1 MQNCENQNDKIRSQ
15 NDKIRNQK
23 NRVRNQKKKYK
34 TIIKQLQIDNV
45 AFRKTFFVTTNK
57 NKKNAKY
64 SNSSKFKHNIDEL
77 FYEI

>member
-1 MQNCENQNDKIRSQ
+1 MQDCENQ

-34 TIIKQLQIDNV
+34 IIIKQLQIDNI
-45 AFRKTFFVTTNK
+45 AFRKVFFVMTNK
-57 NKKNAKY
+57 NKKKKNIKY
-64 SNSSKFKHNIDEL
+64 SNLSKFKYNIDEF